1 MNKNKLSLFMQ
12 YWIEEGMRTGRFL
25 DSGKVIKGRSCL
37 VCKRR
42 FYSYPY
48 SCNEGWP
55 YLAPNGMSTFEW
67 FQKAEKCLNFE
78 SLGGKK

>member
-1 MNKNKLSLFMQ
+1 MKELPLLAQ

-25 DSGKVIKGRSCL
+25 DSGNIIEGRLCSE
-37 VCKRR
+37 CKRR
-42 FYSYPY
+42 FYSYPD

-55 YLAPNGMSTFEW
+55 YLAPDGMSTFEF

-78 SLGGKK
+78 SQGG